1 MRRAGVREARQNLSK
16 LLAEVAKGNEIIIT
30 DRGKDVARL
39 GPPPARVPFPDLA
52 EFRARMPKFYP
63 PLTQTLI
70 EEREEER
77 NSC

>member
-1 MRRAGVREARQNLSK
+1 VREARQNLSK
-16 LLAEVAKGNEIIIT
+16 LLEEVAKGNEIIIT

-39 GPPPARVPFPDLA
+39 GPPPPARVPFPDLA
-52 EFRARMPKFYP
+52 EFRARMPKFDP